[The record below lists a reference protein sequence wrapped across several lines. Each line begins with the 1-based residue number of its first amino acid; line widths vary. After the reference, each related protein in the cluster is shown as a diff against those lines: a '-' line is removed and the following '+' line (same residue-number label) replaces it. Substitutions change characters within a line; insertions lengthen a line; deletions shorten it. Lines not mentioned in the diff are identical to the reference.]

1 MSLKRAYPRTAE
13 IRRMMEAA
21 RAGGLD
27 VAGVEISPDGHIR
40 LLSADAVPK
49 AVNDF
54 DRWEDR
60 L

>member
-1 MSLKRAYPRTAE
+1 MTIKRAYPRTAE

-21 RAGGLD
+21 KAGGME
-27 VAGVEISPDGHIR
+27 VAGVEISPDGRIR
-40 LLSADAVPK
+40 LLSPDAVPK
-49 AVNDF
+49 PQNDF